1 MYWDA
6 ETIVAFDDLVF
17 PNDVDEEDFRDFL
30 DPEFYDNLLVYGPP
44 GTGKSVLCSAIA
56 AARTDS
62 KTLRDLRQNIV
73 YFDCKDKDQNAK
85 ISGEKLFNELNYNR
99 CFLDHGSIYFFDE
112 IDELTPNQD
121 KQLTAFINEANK
133 QSRVMILATT
143 NVDVRLKTKC
153 PSPALVSR
161 MSYKYFINEQRAEDF
176 ADLVRKKFAEAGFDR
191 SVDEVRDLLVAN
203 FGPERVSF
211 RDVRPLVN
219 KLIRRMNQSPKLRI
233 VQ

>member
-44 GTGKSVLCSAIA
+44 GTGKSVLCSSIA
-56 AARTDS
+56 AARSDS
-62 KTLRDLRQNIV
+62 KTPRDLRENIV
-73 YFDCKDKDQNAK
+73 YFDCKDKEQNKK
-85 ISGEKLFNELNYNR
+85 ISGEVLYNELNYSLARGNGGAI
-99 CFLDHGSIYFFDE
+99 CFFDE
-112 IDELTPNQD
+112 IDELNDRQQA
-121 KQLTAFINEANK
+121 QLTAFINEANK
-133 QSRVMILATT
+133 FSRVMILATT
-143 NVDVRLKTKC
+143 NVDLRLKTTH

-161 MSYKYFINEQRAEDF
+161 MSYKYFIPEQRAEDF
-176 ADLVRKKFAEAGFDR
+176 ADLVRKKFAQAGFDR

-203 FGPERVSF
+203 FGSEKVNF

>member
-161 MSYKYFINEQRAEDF
+161 MSYKYFIAEQRAEDF
-176 ADLVRKKFAEAGFDR
+176 ADLVRKKFAQAGFDR
-191 SVDEVRDLLVAN
+191 SVDEMRDLLVAN
-203 FGPERVSF
+203 FGSEKVSF

-219 KLIRRMNQSPKLRI
+219 KLIRRMKQSPKLR
-233 VQ
+233 VV